1 MIVCQTRVQRD
12 GPGELIIGP
21 GVQLTVSSDGH
32 AELAGL
38 TLNPAAPNA
47 NSCAELIGLD
57 AGPNQAY
64 DHRECARGMARPIHQ
79 PIARQRSGAN
89 PGGFTTGSIVF
100 QGPTRAQGKGQ
111 LVAAPFI

>member
-1 MIVCQTRVQRD
+1 MTVCQTRVQRD

-57 AGPNQAY
+57 AGPTKL
-64 DHRECARGMARPIHQ
+64 
-79 PIARQRSGAN
+79 
-89 PGGFTTGSIVF
+89 TTIENA
-100 QGPTRAQGKGQ
+100 PEEWRAQFTNLLLAKGRA
-111 LVAAPFI
+111 LIRAASPPVR